1 MSAQTEVDAP
11 SREPA
16 WRMERRFIVVH
27 GVRRPLRLVRFARG
41 WLASAD
47 TPSGP
52 TIGANRSPYLAA
64 RQALEPLGVELGEAL
79 AIVGPIG
86 R

>member
-1 MSAQTEVDAP
+1 
-11 SREPA
+11 
-16 WRMERRFIVVH
+16 MERRFVVVH
-27 GVRRPLRLVRFARG
+27 GVRRPLRLVRFAGG

-52 TIGANRSPYLAA
+52 TMGANRSPYLAA

-79 AIVGPIG
+79 CLVGPIG
-86 R
+86 H